1 MTKKEKNKFLIKMTV
16 LSNQMLYEMDLARVD
31 TEEANQLK
39 KLLEQHTQMTFE
51 QPLLSSTTFIQEV
64 ENKFDAVVNR
74 TAKEYNIKL

>member
-16 LSNQMLYEMDLARVD
+16 LANAMLYEMDLARVD
-31 TEEANQLK
+31 SEEATQLR
-39 KLLEQHTQMTFE
+39 KLLEQHTQMAFE
-51 QPLLSSTTFIQEV
+51 QPLLQSTTFIQEV